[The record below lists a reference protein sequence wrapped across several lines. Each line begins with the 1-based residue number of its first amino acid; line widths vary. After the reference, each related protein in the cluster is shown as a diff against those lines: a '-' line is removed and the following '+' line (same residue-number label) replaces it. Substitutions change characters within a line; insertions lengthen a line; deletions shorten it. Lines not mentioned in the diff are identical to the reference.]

1 VQLTAIPANTTLG
14 QAVGAALAQL
24 IAESHPGQK
33 RKELNMTER
42 TPIAARCKA
51 LCNFHRGHRALGRS
65 LGHELGRDGGVSWTS

>member
-42 TPIAARCKA
+42 TPMAARCKA
-51 LCNFHRGHRALGRS
+51 LRNFHRGIRVLERS
-65 LGHELGRDGGVSWTS
+65 LGHELCRDGGVPWTS